1 MSPFNKKMNIKKTI
15 LLFSLL
21 LITMLLVGNDSA
33 DTGTTYYQY
42 HIETRG
48 QVSSGVNWKH
58 TTTATARGNYGDT
71 FYVAS
76 RTHLENAGVPPYEY
90 GSYQAYSY
98 IYQLKENFEEQNHYH
113 RSLSGWTSK

>member
-1 MSPFNKKMNIKKTI
+1 MSPFNKKMNLKKTI

-21 LITMLLVGNDSA
+21 LITMLLVGNVSA
-33 DTGTTYYQY
+33 DTGTTYYQN

-76 RTHLENAGVPPYEY
+76 RTYVEFSQLPPFVRD
-90 GSYQAYSY
+90 SYQAYSY
-98 IYQLKENFEEQNHYH
+98 IYQLKDNTSWQSHTH
-113 RSLSGWTSK
+113 QSVHGWTSK